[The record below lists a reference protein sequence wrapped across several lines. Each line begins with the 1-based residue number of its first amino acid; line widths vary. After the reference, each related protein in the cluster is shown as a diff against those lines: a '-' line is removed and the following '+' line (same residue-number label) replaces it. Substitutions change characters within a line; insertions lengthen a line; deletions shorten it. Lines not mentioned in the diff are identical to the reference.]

1 MTDHPAV
8 LSTAQV
14 EENKQKII
22 ALFRTN
28 IKGKK
33 PNVSGATLNHDGR
46 YGHWLEAAMGI
57 ARNGDNAPDLLGF
70 EMKNTTLSR
79 TTFGD
84 WSADYRIFS
93 RRTGGSMTQDDF
105 LIAFGQPNADKD
117 GRMAWS
123 GRIVPNISGFNYA
136 GQKLVVDS
144 DNNILAIYSYS
155 EDTRA
160 NKDEIVPEVYRI
172 ENLTLA
178 KWGASYMR
186 GRVEDKFNQN
196 GWFKCLMDS
205 ATGTYN
211 EIVFGE
217 PITFETW
224 IEYVKSGDV
233 IFDSGMHQGNARPY
247 ASWRS
252 SNSFWNKLITSRYS

>member
-1 MTDHPAV
+1 M
-8 LSTAQV
+8 QEK
-14 EENKQKII
+14 EENKRKII
-22 ALFRTN
+22 ALFFAN
-28 IKGKK
+28 VKGRKAD
-33 PNVSGATLNHDGR
+33 VSHLTEGHDGK

-57 ARNGDNAPDLLGF
+57 ARNGNNAPDLLGF

-93 RRTGGSMTQDDF
+93 VRSGGSMSQDDF
-105 LIAFGQPNADKD
+105 LRAFGQPNIAKNN
-117 GRMAWS
+117 RMAWS
-123 GRIVPNISGFNYA
+123 GRIVPNIKDFNYA

-155 EDTRA
+155 KDTRK
-160 NKDEIVPEVYRI
+160 NKDTVVPEAYRI

-178 KWGASYMR
+178 KWSADYMKA
-186 GRVEDKFNQN
+186 RVENKFNQN
-196 GWFKCLMDS
+196 GWFKCLKHKT
-205 ATGTYN
+205 TGLYN

-217 PITFETW
+217 PITFENW
-224 IEYVKSGDV
+224 IEYVKLGDV
-233 IFDSGMHQGNARPY
+233 IFDSGMHQGNVRPY

-252 SNSFWNKLITSRYS
+252 SNTFWNKLITTRYS